1 MSEPSPWIAIASDQL
16 QAQVDPLGAQ
26 LSRLSDSAGRELL
39 WDGNPAVWAG
49 RAPLLFPI
57 VGVLMAGS
65 YRLGAKTYRLPRH
78 GFARNRAFSIISSSA
93 GGTRLCLSADA
104 QTRAV
109 YPFDFALEVEFR
121 IVGPSLIVTS
131 TIRQLGEETL
141 YASFGYHPA
150 LRWPLPFGGARE
162 SHFIEF
168 ASEEEAPVRRIDIE
182 GLLKPD
188 PVATPVVARRLRLA
202 DALFEDDV
210 LIFER
215 LHSRS
220 LSYGSES
227 APRVRVDFPD
237 ARYLGIWSKPGAGFV
252 CIEPWHGV
260 TDPEGYTGD
269 FSQKPGVF
277 AVAPGA
283 EFSSTMSISIE
294 GVGTR

>member
-16 QAQVDPLGAQ
+16 TAEVDPQGAQ
-26 LSRLSDSAGRELL
+26 LSRLSEAAGRELL

-57 VGVLMAGS
+57 VGVLMGGS
-65 YRLGAKTYRLPRH
+65 YRLGSKTYRLPRH
-78 GFARNRAFSIISSSA
+78 GFARNRRFSIVSRSA
-93 GGTRLCLSADA
+93 SAVRLRLSADA
-104 QTRAV
+104 QTLNI
-109 YPFDFALEVEFR
+109 YPFDFSLEVEFK
-121 IVGPSLIVTS
+121 IVGASLSVTS
-131 TIRQLGEETL
+131 SIRQHGQETL

-150 LRWPLPFGGARE
+150 LRWPLPFGGARD

-168 ASEEEAPVRRIDIE
+168 ASEETAPVRRIDAD
-182 GLLKPD
+182 GLLRPD
-188 PVATPVVARRLRLA
+188 CVATPVVGRRLLLA
-202 DALFEDDV
+202 DALFQDDV
-210 LIFER
+210 VIFDR
-215 LHSRS
+215 LQSRS
-220 LSYGSES
+220 VTYGCEA

-260 TDPEGYTGD
+260 TDPEGYAGD

-283 EFSSTMSISIE
+283 EFSSTMSISL
-294 GVGTR
+294 GA